1 MRYFVY
7 CRKSSE
13 AEDRQVLSIE
23 SQRQEALRAFDT
35 KPDVSIVEYLEES
48 KSAKNPGRPVFD
60 GMLKRIERGE
70 ADGIIAWHPDR
81 LARNSVDGGRIIY
94 LLDQKHLKN
103 LLFVTYSFE
112 NNPQGKFMLSII
124 FGYSKYYVDSLSEN
138 VKRGNRTKIER
149 GWRPSWAPTGY
160 LNEPIQK
167 TIVPDPERFPLVR
180 RMFELAL
187 TGNYSTREIARQTQ
201 EWGLTTL
208 QRKRMGGNRLS
219 PSVVHHMLTNPFYSG
234 IIVWNGQS
242 YPGAHKPL
250 VTADEFD
257 RIQNLLHRPGLPQPQ
272 KHKFA
277 YTGMI
282 RCGECGAGIT
292 AEHKTNRYGSRY
304 TYYHCTKTRPN
315 IACRQRVVRVET
327 LEAQIL
333 AFIRRLTLPSTV
345 HTWLRHG
352 LHQDAEVRRGEQDAR
367 LLALSRTK
375 ERLERERGNL
385 TSLRLREL
393 IDDAEFKSERDR
405 LDLEIRKCVESGQIA
420 SEARSWIEPAEII
433 ILACKRLANWYRVG
447 DTWTKRHIVSEV
459 ISNPVLTDRKLICE
473 AAFPFLFL
481 AEMTPGPNGLPGF
494 DDIRTLWY
502 ARDPKFLS
510 MLETFKKLL
519 EQDRR
524 GEIGGPK
531 PSRVRGSKGRL
542 PRGAA
547 DESAPITPAVVSR
560 THALRRAVALYRSP
574 PSPPQ

>member
-23 SQRQEALRAFDT
+23 SQRQEALRAVDA
-35 KPDVSIVEYLEES
+35 KPDVSIVDYLEES
-48 KSAKNPGRPVFD
+48 KSAKSPGRPVFD
-60 GMLKRIERGE
+60 AMLKRIELGE

-81 LARNSVDGGRIIY
+81 LARNSIDGGMIIY
-94 LLDQKHLKN
+94 LLDQKRLKN

-138 VKRGNRTKIER
+138 VKRGNRTKIDK

-160 LNEPIQK
+160 LNEPAQK
-167 TIVPDPERFPLVR
+167 TIIPDPERFPLVR

-187 TGNYSTREIARQTQ
+187 TGNYSTREIAQQTRQ
-201 EWGLTTL
+201 WGLTTL
-208 QRKRMGGNRLS
+208 QRKRMGGNNLS

-242 YPGAHKPL
+242 YPGAHTPL

-257 RIQNLLHRPGLPQPQ
+257 RVQNLLHRPGLPQPQ
-272 KHKFA
+272 KYKFA
-277 YTGMI
+277 YTGMM

-292 AEHKTNRYGSRY
+292 AEHKVNRYGSRY
-304 TYYHCTKTRPN
+304 TYYHCTRTRPN
-315 IACRQRVVRVET
+315 IGCKQRAMRVET
-327 LEAQIL
+327 LETQFL
-333 AFIRRLTLPSTV
+333 TFIGRLTFPSAV
-345 HTWLRHG
+345 HTWLRHA
-352 LHQDAEVRRGEQDAR
+352 LRQVAEGQRVEQDER
-367 LLALSRTK
+367 LAALSRTK

-393 IDDAEFKSERDR
+393 IDDAEFRRERER
-405 LDLEIRKCVESGQIA
+405 LDFAIRKCVDSSRIA
-420 SEARSWIEPAEII
+420 SEARSWIEPAETI
-433 ILACKRLANWYRVG
+433 ILACKRLANWYRAG
-447 DTWTKRHIVSEV
+447 DTRTKRHIVSAV
-459 ISNPVLTDRKLICE
+459 ISNPVLRDRKLLCE
-473 AAFPFLFL
+473 AAFPFLFQREI
-481 AEMTPGPNGLPGF
+481 APCSNGWAGL

-510 MLETFKKLL
+510 MLDIFKELL
-519 EQDRR
+519 EWDRR

-531 PSRVRGSKGRL
+531 PSRARGSTGPPPKE
-542 PRGAA
+542 AA
-547 DESAPITPAVVSR
+547 DESIPKAHVIASR
-560 THALRRAVALYRSP
+560 TRALRRAVALYRDP
-574 PSPPQ
+574 PSPPR